1 MHEQRS
7 HSVIEEGVLGRPDV
21 PRVTVGRIDRNVMR
35 LIRWLGVRARGR
47 RVIPDPTLVGYKSV
61 EVAMSPIKDLLALG
75 KQGCMHRRDL
85 WESGDCFPLATV
97 ERVTALVIDG
107 RTIIR
112 AVVQGQP
119 CRRRQLSRLLGREP
133 YGLTRAYEADQT
145 RHHVHLDM
153 TVEGEVSFEVI
164 GLGPT
169 RPVLRVLSLFYC
181 VGQQQD
187 LGRSRLDN
195 ERLGRTDASD
205 INRLACEVPPL
216 GMWVKVVPHHAK
228 VEVEDVPEDF
238 LAWVG
243 NDCRSVADERAAV
256 EAV

>member
-1 MHEQRS
+1 
-7 HSVIEEGVLGRPDV
+7 
-21 PRVTVGRIDRNVMR
+21 
-35 LIRWLGVRARGR
+35 
-47 RVIPDPTLVGYKSV
+47 
-61 EVAMSPIKDLLALG
+61 
-75 KQGCMHRRDL
+75 MHRRDL

-97 ERVTALVIDG
+97 ERITALVIDG

-133 YGLTRAYEADQT
+133 YGLARAYEADQP

-169 RPVLRVLSLFYC
+169 RPVLRVLSLLYC

-256 EAV
+256 EAVADHAAPVLGDGMSVVGGLCPMDLAAGPYGHVRWVEDLPRLNGHVGVGGRAHHHSDLAL